1 MSRASR
7 PLLVIASLLAVA
19 GCVTTPPEPSS
30 GREAA
35 SDVLSRAI
43 GDGTQLVGFTIG
55 ADVLLLEGRDTR
67 QRRLFPVEQ
76 KSGEAISSTQSGPW
90 VLGRDFDLPASLARA
105 DEQLDRCEGGGRVSV
120 RVLSP
125 EATLTTTD
133 CGDDSHVL
141 LNDTDLPAL
150 DSSISEAL
158 KDLVTELDS
167 AGLASS
173 VTAIEFDRTADAVRI
188 SFTGDDPTREYTWLR
203 GWGSVDS
210 ILTSRDVPPG
220 GSVTIEAAVLLNAP
234 DDLAEELADSADAE
248 RVLLLA
254 GDEGRAVEVQ
264 VS

>member
-1 MSRASR
+1 MPSSTSMSRASR

-141 LNDTDLPAL
+141 LND
-150 DSSISEAL
+150 
-158 KDLVTELDS
+158 
-167 AGLASS
+167 
-173 VTAIEFDRTADAVRI
+173 
-188 SFTGDDPTREYTWLR
+188 
-203 GWGSVDS
+203 
-210 ILTSRDVPPG
+210 
-220 GSVTIEAAVLLNAP
+220 
-234 DDLAEELADSADAE
+234 AE
-248 RVLLLA
+248 RDAPLGQPHRRGARLGAWRRGPRLA
-254 GDEGRAVEVQ
+254 RGAGHADRRGRRPRRRHACRARLTVAQ
-264 VS
+264 AGSRLGGRRAGRLGGQRSRCSSS